1 MEKKK
6 VKGSRKKVIGEL
18 MQELNDELSF
28 EVGKLEETLAE
39 EMKKFTIETGFFVD
53 KIIIDD
59 EGDYEFGDNKIN
71 LKVEVVL
78 GKLQ

>member
-1 MEKKK
+1 M
-6 VKGSRKKVIGEL
+6 KGSRKKVIGEL